1 MISRNGT
8 GRRILALILLASVV
22 SARRGWTQDTSPY
35 GTALDQTSAEFKA
48 ITESVKETEGYVRKA
63 REVLADAYQKV
74 KNSKLGDDEKKAAL
88 SRINET
94 SKALQRYGRPLKKFT
109 EMVGPVNKA
118 QEVWQDLNE
127 LRQKVEE
134 DRKSQGA
141 LAGNMRVIAK
151 VMSDLGGEVP
161 LIGDFIE
168 TYGKMTDGVLDATG
182 KVAEKLAQER
192 NQGMLGAGT
201 YDSGASREQNEALK
215 EAFPDLYENQ
225 TFEPTQ
231 PPWVYRPA
239 GQEKEPQL
247 IWDSEAGSWEKVPD
261 EADASAIFRMSLRA
275 GRRPDPS
282 TLLSLC
288 KRWDKQQSRQE
299 AAGEIL
305 GLVDVLRKSLKD
317 DVQTAFRETY
327 FRENPLFEVFED
339 SVDDPDAFRARY
351 MYNPSSFSEA
361 NAFLGRLYQGLK
373 DRKADPK
380 MLARMVAL
388 AKKYGIQDV
397 LNRLKEEEPET
408 PGDFVGLGFELYL
421 PAPARKTHTDSMY
434 PEKNTSEEEFVTLE
448 FEMEEDSQETIPLR
462 GTGFDQAFR
471 REEYGGEANYRVR
484 GVIAPDMSAIQS
496 LTVSYTLST
505 PQRTSGEDTRTYTRR
520 WSVTAVNIPSEMHP
534 GGTYWFEAMMDED
547 GKYPKG
553 FQFTEAEY
561 LDQDTRVIH
570 ETVGVDDDNN
580 SIKRPKTLISTEQG
594 LDVSR
599 SKNAIVRIHF
609 QPQTSGK

>member
-1 MISRNGT
+1 MKRLSVLRT
-8 GRRILALILLASVV
+8 FVVAVALCA
-22 SARRGWTQDTSPY
+22 AAAPGAFAGDDPY
-35 GTALDQTSAEFKA
+35 GAAMDQTSAEFKA

-63 REVLADAYQKV
+63 REVLADAHQKV
-74 KNSKLGDDEKKAAL
+74 KNSKLSDAEKKAAL
-88 SRINET
+88 SKINEA
-94 SKALQRYGRPLKKFT
+94 SKALQKYGRPLKKFT
-109 EMVGPVNKA
+109 EMVEPINKA

-127 LRQKVEE
+127 LKQKVEE

-141 LAGNMRVIAK
+141 LAGNMRVIAR

-161 LIGDFIE
+161 LIGEFIE
-168 TYGKMTDGVLDATG
+168 TYGKLTDGMLDATG
-182 KVAEKLAQER
+182 KIAGKLAEQR

-239 GQEKEPQL
+239 GQEKKPQL

-288 KRWDKQQSRQE
+288 KRWDKQQTRQE

-305 GLVDVLRKSLKD
+305 ELVDALRKSLKD

-361 NAFLGRLYQGLK
+361 NAFLGRLYEGLA
-373 DRKADPK
+373 DLKADPK
-380 MLARMVAL
+380 VLARLVAL

-397 LNRLKEEEPET
+397 LNRLKEEPET
-408 PGDFVGLGFELYL
+408 PGDMVGLGFELYL
-421 PAPARKTHTDSMY
+421 PAPALKTHTDSMY
-434 PEKNTSEEEFVTLE
+434 PEKNTSQEEFVTLE
-448 FEMEEDSQETIPLR
+448 FEMDEDSEETIPLR
-462 GTGFDQAFR
+462 GTGFDREFT
-471 REEYGGEANYRVR
+471 REEYGGQAIYRVR
-484 GVIAPDMSAIQS
+484 GVLAPDMSAIRS
-496 LTVSYTLST
+496 LTVSYTLNT

-520 WSVTAVNIPSEMHP
+520 WSVTAVNIPSELHP

-553 FQFTEAEY
+553 FEFTESDY
-561 LDQDTRVIH
+561 LDQDTMVIH

-580 SIKRPKTLISTEQG
+580 SIKRPKTLVSTEQK

-599 SKNAIVRIHF
+599 SKNALVRIRF
-609 QPQTSGK
+609 KPRTSGK